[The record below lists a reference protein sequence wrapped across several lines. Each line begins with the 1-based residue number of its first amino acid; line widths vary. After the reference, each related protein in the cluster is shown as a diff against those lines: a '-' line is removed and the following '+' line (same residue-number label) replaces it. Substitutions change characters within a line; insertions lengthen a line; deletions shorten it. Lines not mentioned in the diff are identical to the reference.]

1 MVMTMEMDD
10 YGVEVAMVKIKMS
23 LMKVEMAT
31 EKGEMAM
38 LLYSLS
44 PSSAMPS
51 SSTQVSAALP
61 PLHRSKRVELR
72 LSLPILLLAALPWI
86 MVMVG
91 LLWGRNKGDYRDGIR
106 EGGEGWVGAVLEVL
120 GGGAAGVGGG
130 EDRVTEGALEPHGP
144 GEAGVAGERER
155 EEER

>member
-31 EKGEMAM
+31 EKGEMA
-38 LLYSLS
+38 
-44 PSSAMPS
+44 
-51 SSTQVSAALP
+51 
-61 PLHRSKRVELR
+61 
-72 LSLPILLLAALPWI
+72 